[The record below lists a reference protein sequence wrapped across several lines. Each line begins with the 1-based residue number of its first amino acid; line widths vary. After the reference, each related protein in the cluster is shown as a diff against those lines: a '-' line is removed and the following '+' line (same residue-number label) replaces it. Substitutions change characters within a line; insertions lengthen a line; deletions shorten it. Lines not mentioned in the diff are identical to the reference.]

1 MEIEIRIDSLYLG
14 NMPPVDY
21 QHVGAAMQR
30 ELERLIG
37 ERGAPVQR
45 SGGSAEIAVDAIQ
58 LPPHLGAEGL
68 GIHLAQ
74 SIYAAVAA
82 QAGEQG

>member
-1 MEIEIRIDSLYLG
+1 MQIEIRIDSLSLS

-45 SGGSAEIAVDAIQ
+45 SSGAEIAVDAIQ

-74 SIYAAVAA
+74 SIYAAMAA

>member
-1 MEIEIRIDSLYLG
+1 MQIEISIDSLSLATRS
-14 NMPPVDY
+14 PADY
-21 QHVGAAMQR
+21 QHVGAALQR

-37 ERGAPVQR
+37 EHGAPVQR
-45 SGGSAEIAVDAIQ
+45 SRGGAQIVVDAIQ
-58 LPPHLGAEGL
+58 LPPHLGAEDL